1 MKEHFLLDPNIT
13 YLNFASFGA
22 CPKIIFNDY
31 QKWQL
36 ELETEPVQF
45 MTNKSLVYLQQSR
58 NALAQYINCNED
70 DVVYVTNPSYAV
82 NIIAKGL
89 NLKANDEILTT
100 NLEYGACEKA
110 WDYYCAKAHAKLV
123 RQTISLP
130 ITSKEKLIEEFFKGI
145 TSNTK
150 AIFISHITSSTALI
164 LPAKE
169 ICEIAKTKG
178 LITIVDGA
186 HVPGHIPL
194 NLSELKADFYTG
206 ACHKWMMTAKGSS
219 FLYIKKEFQPVDPL
233 MVSWGYQSAAP
244 SHSTF
249 LDYHQMQG
257 TRDISAFLT
266 IPKAIE
272 FMTEH
277 RWLEKSKA
285 CKEMV
290 INNAPRFF
298 ELLNAEPLSPLTTEF
313 IGQMISF
320 SIKTSSPEKLQKH
333 LFETYKIEIPVMRH
347 NSYAFLRY
355 SINAFNTQAD
365 LDSLYSAL
373 HEIIHTTNLLNV

>member
-36 ELETEPVQF
+36 ELEKEPVQF
-45 MTNKSLVYLQQSR
+45 IANNSLHYLKQSR
-58 NALAQYINCNED
+58 CALAEYIGCDAD
-70 DVVYVTNPSYAV
+70 DLVFVTNPSYAV

-89 NLKANDEILTT
+89 HLKPNDEILTT
-100 NLEYGACEKA
+100 NLEYGACDKT
-110 WDYYCAKAHAKLV
+110 WDYYGEKTRAKIV

-130 ITSKEKLIEEFFKGI
+130 ITSKEKLIEEFFKGL

-164 LPAKE
+164 LPVKE
-169 ICEIAKTKG
+169 ICEMAKAKG

-219 FLYIKKEFQPVDPL
+219 FLYIRKEFQPLDPL
-233 MVSWGYQSAAP
+233 VVSWGYQSAHP

-257 TRDISAFLT
+257 TRDVSAFLT

-272 FMTEH
+272 FMKEH
-277 RWLEKSKA
+277 NWIQKSSA
-285 CKEMV
+285 CRELV
-290 INNAPRFF
+290 INNAHRFF
-298 ELLNAEPLSPLTTEF
+298 ELLNTKPLSPLTKEF

-320 SIKTSSPEKLQKH
+320 SIKTQNPEKLQRY
-333 LFETYKIEIPVMRH
+333 LFEKYKIEIPVMQH
-347 NSYAFLRY
+347 HQSIFLRY
-355 SINAFNTQAD
+355 SVNAFNTQAD
-365 LDSLYSAL
+365 LDTLYVAL
-373 HEIIHTTNLLNV
+373 REIISTTDLLKV